1 MKRRWIY
8 WWIGNISW
16 IIIFGIL
23 AAIIW
28 LREVDGAGVTQ
39 TPELKLVAF
48 IVLLIAFILPII
60 IQAVWLIINLRKSSK
75 K

>member
-8 WWIGNISW
+8 WWIGNIFW

-60 IQAVWLIINLRKSSK
+60 IQAVWLIVNLRKSSK

>member
-1 MKRRWIY
+1 MKKRWSF
-8 WWIGNISW
+8 WWMGNIFW

-39 TPELKLVAF
+39 TPELKSVTF
-48 IVLLIAFILPII
+48 IVLMIAFIFPII
-60 IQAVWLIINLRKSSK
+60 IQIVWLMVNLRMSNNK
-75 K
+75 

>member
-8 WWIGNISW
+8 WWIGNIFW
-16 IIIFGIL
+16 IITFGIL

-28 LREVDGAGVTQ
+28 LREVDGTGVTQ
-39 TPELKLVAF
+39 TLELKLIAF
-48 IVLLIAFILPII
+48 IVLLIAFILPLI
-60 IQAVWLIINLRKSSK
+60 IQVVWLLVNLRKSRK

>member
-1 MKRRWIY
+1 MNRRWIY
-8 WWIGNISW
+8 WWIGNIFW
-16 IIIFGIL
+16 IITFGIL

-39 TPELKLVAF
+39 TPELKSVAF
-48 IVLLIAFILPII
+48 IVLLITFILPII
-60 IQAVWLIINLRKSSK
+60 IQVVWLIINLRKSRK

>member
-1 MKRRWIY
+1 MKRRWIF
-8 WWIGNISW
+8 WWIGNIFW
-16 IIIFGIL
+16 IITFGIL

-39 TPELKLVAF
+39 TPELKLIAF
-48 IVLLIAFILPII
+48 IVLLIAFILPLI
-60 IQAVWLIINLRKSSK
+60 IQVVWLIVNLRKSRK